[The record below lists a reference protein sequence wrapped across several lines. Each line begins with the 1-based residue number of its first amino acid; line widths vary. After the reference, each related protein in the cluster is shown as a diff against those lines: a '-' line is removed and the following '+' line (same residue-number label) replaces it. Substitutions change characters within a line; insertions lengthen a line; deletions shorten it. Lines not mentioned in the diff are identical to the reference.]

1 MLRLVERS
9 CSAGSREAARV
20 VEVGAVVEGA
30 VSAVV
35 VEEAVSAGA
44 AAEELELSGVSEED
58 GMVAGAEEFALSGVL
73 EEADVVAGAEEF
85 ALSGVSEEDDVAAAV
100 FIVASVELW
109 SVTLLLCMKTQS
121 WCKCLLRLCF
131 SQ

>member
-9 CSAGSREAARV
+9 CSAGSLEAARI
-20 VEVGAVVEGA
+20 VEAGAVVEGA

-44 AAEELELSGVSEED
+44 AAEELELSGMLEED
-58 GMVAGAEEFALSGVL
+58 GMVAGAEEFASSGVL
-73 EEADVVAGAEEF
+73 
-85 ALSGVSEEDDVAAAV
+85 EEDDVAAAV
-100 FIVASVELW
+100 FIVASVGLW
-109 SVTLLLCMKTQS
+109 SVTLLLCMKSQS
-121 WCKCLLRLCF
+121 WCICLLRLCF